1 MTGAVW
7 RRLLFLL
14 VLGLTAPGNLAPASA
29 SLGGPLPGGARQAAV
44 TYEYDGR
51 SSDPLDLRFSGSLLT
66 SQPSS
71 IDPFTDH
78 AEGRGRHDFPPA
90 SAFSHDWRGTILVVQ
105 VQRHGLAVWA
115 KVEQPERV
123 TEGITKVPEH
133 FSLIVGHFSR
143 RPSRVCRGELDEHAF
158 SLYLQWRRN
167 KSSEQFHT

>member
-78 AEGRGRHDFPPA
+78 AEGRGRHDDSP
-90 SAFSHDWRGTILVVQ
+90 SARTTSHSSMATKPG
-105 VQRHGLAVWA
+105 GA
-115 KVEQPERV
+115 KSPV
-123 TEGITKVPEH
+123 IDH
-133 FSLIVGHFSR
+133 FKAT
-143 RPSRVCRGELDEHAF
+143 P
-158 SLYLQWRRN
+158 
-167 KSSEQFHT
+167 